1 MQAPG
6 YGKLA
11 FDAPAPGSYRLP
23 ALGPAADGH
32 VLRSDGSPARL
43 HELMGDRLTVL
54 SFIYTRCPDPNG
66 CPLATH
72 VLKRLR
78 REVSERDALAGKV
91 RFLTLSFDPAWD
103 TPQVMRTYA
112 AQVAPEPQ
120 GEAGTPW
127 FFLTSASREALTPIL
142 EAYDQTVIESV
153 DEHGASLG
161 SYSHILRVYLI
172 DRRQRLRN
180 IYNVGFLHPD
190 ILAADLLTLLSEEK
204 G

>member
-11 FDAPAPGSYRLP
+11 FDAPAPGTYRLP
-23 ALGPAADGH
+23 ALGPAADGE
-32 VLRSDGSPARL
+32 VLRSDGRPARL
-43 HELMGDRLTVL
+43 HALMNDRLTVL

-78 REVSERDALAGKV
+78 REVSEREALAGKV
-91 RFLTLSFDPAWD
+91 RFLTLSFDPTWD
-103 TPQVMRTYA
+103 TPQVMRAYA
-112 AQVAPEPQ
+112 AQVDPQ
-120 GEAGTPW
+120 PQDEAATPW
-127 FFLTSASREALTPIL
+127 SFLTTASREALTPIL

-153 DEHGASLG
+153 DAQGDSLG

-172 DRRQRLRN
+172 DRERQLRN

-190 ILAADLLTLLSEEK
+190 ILAADLLTLLSEQQ
-204 G
+204 